1 MYSTTN
7 LKGMQAQTATTTAGG
22 ENRKDA
28 QNRHRVEVLLWV
40 IGLLVLVISCFIIH
54 AHPQPYPVDIA
65 TTQTLTQIQDVHWAS
80 TILQFPGI
88 LNDPLPS
95 AIALTIWFL
104 GMLLMGAILKLRG
117 KSPIRWLGAAVFLAL
132 AVTISAGLNT
142 VIDTLVNRPRP
153 SSNTAPIR
161 HNTVVVPFPTYPS
174 GHTEHDLVF
183 YGFLLYLSFTKP
195 VREWRYRWLL
205 IPLQLYAAF
214 DILAIGISRVM
225 VEDHWITDVLAGYL
239 EGALE
244 LYIFI
249 VLFRWA
255 TDWLARRRAKR
266 QAEKPAQA
274 RVVG

>member
-28 QNRHRVEVLLWV
+28 RNRHRVEFLLWV
-40 IGLLVLVISCFIIH
+40 IGLIVLVISCFIIH

-65 TTQTLTQIQDVHWAS
+65 TTQTLTQIQDVPWAS
-80 TILQFPGI
+80 TLLQFPSMW
-88 LNDPLPS
+88 NNPLPS
-95 AIALTIWFL
+95 AIALATWFI
-104 GMLLMGAILKLRG
+104 GMVLVGVIFILRDKP
-117 KSPIRWLGAAVFLAL
+117 PIRWFQAAVFLVVS
-132 AVTISAGLNT
+132 VTASAGLNS
-142 VIDTLVNRPRP
+142 VIDVLVNRPRP

-161 HNTVVVPFPTYPS
+161 HKMVDVPFPTYPS

-274 RVVG
+274 TVVG

>member
-7 LKGMQAQTATTTAGG
+7 PKGMQTPTATTTAGG

-28 QNRHRVEVLLWV
+28 GNRHRVEVLLWV
-40 IGLLVLVISCFIIH
+40 IGLIVLVISCFIIH

-80 TILQFPGI
+80 TLLQFPGI

-95 AIALTIWFL
+95 AIVLTILFL
-104 GMLLMGAILKLRG
+104 GMLLMGAIFRLRG
-117 KSPIRWLGAAVFLAL
+117 KLPNRWFQVAVFLAL
-132 AVTISAGLNT
+132 AVAASAGLNG
-142 VIDTLVNRPRP
+142 VIETLVNRPRP

-161 HNTVVVPFPTYPS
+161 HHMVVVPFPSYPS
-174 GHTEHDLVF
+174 GHTVHDLVF
-183 YGFLLYLSFTKP
+183 YGFLLYLSFMKP

-205 IPLQLYAAF
+205 IPLQLYAVF
-214 DILAIGISRVM
+214 DILSIGVSRIM
-225 VEDHWITDVLAGYL
+225 VEDHWITDVLGGYL

-249 VLFRWA
+249 VLFRWT
-255 TDWLARRRAKR
+255 TDWLARRRAKK
-266 QAEKPAQA
+266 QEEKSVQ
-274 RVVG
+274 VTVTG